1 MNILDIIILIPVA
14 WFGFKGLKNGLIR
27 ELASIAALVLG
38 VWATLRFSDYVA
50 TKLGNT
56 MAIKAVAFV
65 LTFFA
70 VLVAV
75 HFAGIL
81 VEKVVKL
88 VIPGWLNNIFGLL
101 FGAAKALL
109 VVSVLLYFVTIVD
122 FKEMLLKPEVKEKS
136 LIYKYT
142 EPIVPS
148 IMQYV
153 GKEEG
158 AVDNPKSC

>member
-50 TKLGNT
+50 ERLGNT
-56 MAIKAVAFV
+56 MAVKAVAFV

-88 VIPGWLNNIFGLL
+88 VIPAWLNNIFGLL

-142 EPIVPS
+142 EPMVPS
-148 IMQYV
+148 IM
-153 GKEEG
+153 
-158 AVDNPKSC
+158 

>member
-1 MNILDIIILIPVA
+1 MNVLDILIIIPVA

-38 VWATLRFSDYVA
+38 VWATFRFSDFVA
-50 TKLGNT
+50 ARLGDIP
-56 MAIKAVAFV
+56 AVKPVAFV
-65 LTFFA
+65 LTFFV

-88 VIPGWLNNIFGLL
+88 VIPAWLNNIFGLL

-122 FKEMLLKPEVKEKS
+122 FKELLLKPQVKEHS
-136 LIYKYT
+136 LLYNYT
-142 EPIVPS
+142 EPVAPD

-153 GKEEG
+153 GKDEQP
-158 AVDNPKSC
+158 N

>member
-50 TKLGNT
+50 EQLGNT

-88 VIPGWLNNIFGLL
+88 VIPAWLNNIFGLL

-142 EPIVPS
+142 EPVVPS

>member
-88 VIPGWLNNIFGLL
+88 VIPAWLNNIFGLL

-136 LIYKYT
+136 LIYKHI

-153 GKEEG
+153 GK
-158 AVDNPKSC
+158 DS

>member
-1 MNILDIIILIPVA
+1 MNVLDILTIIPVA

-50 TKLGNT
+50 GRLGDT
-56 MAIKAVAFV
+56 MTVKAVAFV

-88 VIPGWLNNIFGLL
+88 VIPAWLNNIFGLL
-101 FGAAKALL
+101 FGAAKAFL

-122 FKEMLLKPEVKEKS
+122 FKEMLLKPETKENS
-136 LIYKYT
+136 LLYKYT
-142 EPIVPS
+142 APVVPD
-148 IMQYV
+148 IMHYV
-153 GKEEG
+153 GKEE
-158 AVDNPKSC
+158 DSPNQ

>member
-50 TKLGNT
+50 AKLGDT

-88 VIPGWLNNIFGLL
+88 VIPAWLNNIFGLL

-142 EPIVPS
+142 EPMVPS

-153 GKEEG
+153 EKEEG

>member
-50 TKLGNT
+50 ERLGNT
-56 MAIKAVAFV
+56 MAVKAVAFV

-88 VIPGWLNNIFGLL
+88 VIPAWLNNIFGLL

-142 EPIVPS
+142 EPVVPS